1 MCTSMESKS
10 RRRGGRL
17 VKLERSGN
25 SDGTRF
31 IAGLAGVGV
40 EGGEGQLV
48 DGALVHGEEDFAG
61 IHI

>member
-1 MCTSMESKS
+1 M
-10 RRRGGRL
+10 
-17 VKLERSGN
+17 KLERSGN